1 MTPTLR
7 LLAATALASAAS
19 ISVHAQDAQSPMA
32 ADQELGKR
40 FEVRAADLPEPYLEE
55 AVRNAPKVIPR
66 DGSEPKAAQGF
77 KVSLFAEGLKHPRK
91 LLVLENGDVLLA
103 EQEAGYITFLR
114 DEDSDGKADTVSRFA
129 GGFEEPY
136 GMAVVPDGEHKG
148 HILVADAQGIWRVPF
163 KLGGIRPDMGAL
175 LKQGAD
181 ATGPQTPADHIAVT
195 EQGVFGLV
203 EGHISRALAIDPKD
217 GALYV
222 GVGSMGNIAEE
233 PAMKASI
240 QVFDADGKNQRTFAS
255 GMRNPTGIH
264 FHPDTGELWA
274 VVQERDGLGNQLVPD
289 FMTRV
294 SEGDFYGWPYA
305 YIGGKPMPD
314 FAERAPDKVEQT
326 KMPDL
331 LFEAH
336 SSAMDFAFVPDSWP
350 EDYRGDAI
358 VVLKGSWNRAEP
370 TGYKLV
376 RAAFSEGAPE
386 GWYDNFLTGFW
397 TEGDARAK
405 VWGRPASVAFLPDGG
420 LLVADDSG
428 GTIWKVSPADPIQT
442 GATKPEMPAGETQPE
457 TPAE

>member
-19 ISVHAQDAQSPMA
+19 LSVHAQDSQSPMA
-32 ADQELGKR
+32 DQEAGKR
-40 FEVRAADLPEPYLEE
+40 FEIRAEDLPEPFADE
-55 AVRNAPKVIPR
+55 AVRNAPRVIER
-66 DGSEPKAAQGF
+66 GAHEPEAPEGF
-77 KVSLFAEGLKHPRK
+77 TVSLFADGLKHPRK

-114 DEDSDGKADTVSRFA
+114 DDDGDGTADTVSRFA
-129 GGFEEPY
+129 DGFEEPY

-163 KLGGIRPDMGAL
+163 KAGGIRPDMGAL
-175 LKQGAD
+175 LKPNG
-181 ATGPQTPADHIAVT
+181 ATGPETPADHLAVT
-195 EQGVFGLV
+195 EQGVFGPV
-203 EGHISRALAIDPKD
+203 QGHISRALAVDPKD
-217 GALYV
+217 GTLYV
-222 GVGSMGNIAEE
+222 GVGSMGNIAVE
-233 PAMKASI
+233 PEVKASI
-240 QVFDADGKNQRTFAS
+240 QAFDADGSNQRTFAS

-264 FHPDTGELWA
+264 FHPETGELWA

-289 FMTRV
+289 YMTRV
-294 SEGDFYGWPYA
+294 AQGDFYGWPYA
-305 YIGGKPMPD
+305 YIGGRPMPD

-326 KMPDL
+326 KMPEL

-350 EDYRGDAI
+350 EEYRGDAI
-358 VVLKGSWNRAEP
+358 VVLKGSWNRADP

-376 RAAFSEGAPE
+376 RVPFRDGNPE

-397 TEGDARAK
+397 VEGDKKAN

-428 GTIWKVSPADPIQT
+428 GTIWKVSPADPIVT
-442 GATKPEMPAGETQPE
+442 GTPASEMPAAEEQPGA
-457 TPAE
+457 PAE

>member
-1 MTPTLR
+1 MFSILR
-7 LLAATALASAAS
+7 LTAATALATAAS
-19 ISVHAQDAQSPMA
+19 TVVQAQDAQSPM

-40 FEVRAADLPEPYLEE
+40 FEVRVENLPEPYADE
-55 AVRNAPKVIPR
+55 AVRNAPKVIARNGEEPR
-66 DGSEPKAAQGF
+66 APQGF
-77 KVSLFAEGLKHPRK
+77 SVSLFAQDLKHPRK
-91 LLVLENGDVLLA
+91 LLVLANGDVLLA
-103 EQEAGYITFLR
+103 EQDAGYITFLR
-114 DEDSDGKADTVSRFA
+114 DEDGDGKADTVSRFA
-129 GGFEEPY
+129 DGFEEPY

-163 KLGGIRPDMGAL
+163 KMGGIRPDMGNL
-175 LKQGAD
+175 LKQGGE

-195 EQGVFGLV
+195 EQGVFGPV
-203 EGHISRALAIDPKD
+203 QGHTSRALAVDPKD
-217 GALYV
+217 GSLYV

-233 PAMKASI
+233 PEMKASI
-240 QVFDADGKNQRTFAS
+240 QAFDADGKNQRTFAS

-274 VVQERDGLGNQLVPD
+274 VVQERDGLGDRLVPD
-289 FMTRV
+289 YMTRV
-294 SEGDFYGWPYA
+294 AEGDFYGWPYA
-305 YIGGKPMPD
+305 YLGGKPMPD
-314 FAERAPDKVEQT
+314 FAERAPNKVEQT

-336 SSAMDFAFVPDSWP
+336 SSAMDFAFVPNSWP
-350 EDYRGDAI
+350 EEYRGDAI
-358 VVLKGSWNRAEP
+358 VVLKGSWNRADP

-397 TEGDARAK
+397 TEGDSRAN

-428 GTIWKVSPADPIQT
+428 GTIWKVSPSDQLET
-442 GATKPEMPAGETQPE
+442 GATAPEMPAGETQPE
-457 TPAE
+457 SPAE